1 MPDLDGKTIVDAWEA
16 ARDQHPIDRALT
28 LLAAGY
34 PERSHDELAQLP
46 IGARDRLLFELR
58 ERLFGG
64 RLALQARC
72 PGCGEVNE
80 FEIGLRDVVHA
91 PASGPFETE
100 AGGVTIQFRLPTSVD
115 LACALAIPDAGH
127 ARQTLAERCVITGPA
142 PLDDATLEQLAAAV
156 ETADPQA
163 EIQLGLTCAVCEQGW
178 KPVLD
183 IGELM
188 FSEVT
193 AAAHD
198 LVAQVHALALA
209 YKWAEADILA
219 MTAARRRL
227 YLQMVGHA

>member
-1 MPDLDGKTIVDAWEA
+1 MLDLEGKTIVDAWES

-28 LLAAGY
+28 LLAAEY
-34 PERSHDELAQLP
+34 PERSRDELAQLP

-58 ERLFGG
+58 GRLFGA

-72 PGCGEVNE
+72 PSCGEANE
-80 FEIGLRDVVHA
+80 FEIALRDVVYA
-91 PASGPFETE
+91 PATGPFRTE
-100 AGGVTIQFRLPTSVD
+100 AGGVTIQFRLPTSLD

-127 ARQTLAERCVITGPA
+127 ARQTLAERCVIDGPA
-142 PLDDATLEQLAAAV
+142 PLDDAALEQLAVAV
-156 ETADPQA
+156 ESSDPQA
-163 EIQLGLTCAVCEQGW
+163 EIRLGLTCAVCERSW

-183 IGELM
+183 IGELL

-193 AAAHD
+193 TAAHH